1 MVISDVECVERVEPR
16 KCMFFLNQK
25 LSVFDVC
32 FFQLL
37 TTAQSGRDRLQEKM
51 AVVRKNPKD
60 IHDLFSR
67 IPAFT
72 LQSYCA
78 FRTCKAVHSCYGKFS
93 IPCGVVIP
101 QQALL
106 TVLTVALCR
115 QCKGDRSENKIND
128 V

>member
-1 MVISDVECVERVEPR
+1 MGI
-16 KCMFFLNQK
+16 
-25 LSVFDVC
+25 
-32 FFQLL
+32 FFQFL
-37 TTAQSGRDRLQEKM
+37 TSVQSGRDRLQEKM

-93 IPCGVVIP
+93 IPAGSNSP
-101 QQALL
+101 ASLALSADSRTLQA
-106 TVLTVALCR
+106 V
-115 QCKGDRSENKIND
+115 
-128 V
+128 

>member
-1 MVISDVECVERVEPR
+1 
-16 KCMFFLNQK
+16 MFDTK
-25 LSVFDVC
+25 VPVVVKRWV

-37 TTAQSGRDRLQEKM
+37 TSVQSGRDRLQEKM
-51 AVVRKNPKD
+51 PVVRKNPKD

-78 FRTCKAVHSCYGKFS
+78 FRTSKAVHSCYGKFS
-93 IPCGVVIP
+93 SPFRVVIP